1 MDCVESFVGKTRYKY
16 KDIQATSLLDFTKKW
31 FIQRGATQ
39 EQLDYMPADL
49 STEIK
54 MEINKKHALKFD
66 EGNVYPPYYYCHYH
80 INNLKNQPFKTLTLN
95 EEDFDDESDDTI
107 QISLKNH
114 TRKYRYRTYYEYM
127 RQIDIAD
134 NFDMLCDYS
143 GLRYWSCRSFIGR
156 FYGNWYTI
164 SVDYDMKL
172 CEKNVCV
179 GFPDQKLIKKYSKNP
194 HIDPFPEM
202 YWQPKHN
209 LFLPKFI
216 MKNPYI

>member
-1 MDCVESFVGKTRYKY
+1 MDCVESFVGKPRYKY

-66 EGNVYPPYYYCHYH
+66 EGNIYPPYYYCHYH

-114 TRKYRYRTYYEYM
+114 TRKYCYRTYYEYM

-134 NFDMLCDYS
+134 NFGVS
-143 GLRYWSCRSFIGR
+143 
-156 FYGNWYTI
+156 
-164 SVDYDMKL
+164 
-172 CEKNVCV
+172 
-179 GFPDQKLIKKYSKNP
+179 FPDQKLIKKYSKNP